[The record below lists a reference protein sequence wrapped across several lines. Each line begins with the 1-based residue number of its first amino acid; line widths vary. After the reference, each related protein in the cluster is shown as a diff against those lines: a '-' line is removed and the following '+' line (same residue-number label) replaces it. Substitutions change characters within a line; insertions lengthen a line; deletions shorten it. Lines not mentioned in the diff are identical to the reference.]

1 MAQRCADPP
10 TQTAA
15 PSKTGE
21 GLPYLEGNV
30 ILSETLENDGEDQ
43 KLIPGDVDTN
53 EYTLT
58 LRCDDLEDSVDFTV
72 S

>member
-1 MAQRCADPP
+1 MFSEVVD
-10 TQTAA
+10 
-15 PSKTGE
+15 
-21 GLPYLEGNV
+21 LEGNV